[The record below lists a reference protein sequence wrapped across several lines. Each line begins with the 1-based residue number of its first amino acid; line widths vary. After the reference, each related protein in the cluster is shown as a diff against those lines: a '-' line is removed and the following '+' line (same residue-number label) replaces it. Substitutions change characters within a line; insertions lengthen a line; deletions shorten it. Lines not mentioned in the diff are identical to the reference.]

1 MPSPNDHLRMLVELL
16 RPAGP
21 ELGRRWLAALL
32 LAPASEREAVVE
44 AVERRMSEEYGG
56 GAALT
61 LSEPP
66 VQRQGHVEQV
76 VRSYRRAKAKAADPQ
91 PNRSAG

>member
-1 MPSPNDHLRMLVELL
+1 MPSPDDHLRMLVELL

-32 LAPASEREAVVE
+32 LAPASEREALVE
-44 AVERRMSEEYGG
+44 AVERRMSEEYGSG
-56 GAALT
+56 GAL
-61 LSEPP
+61 LLGEPP

-76 VRSYRRAKAKAADPQ
+76 VRSYRRAKPRAAESDSD
-91 PNRSAG
+91 RAAG